1 MLGGLKKSSFL
12 DGQGI
17 EAGEQPAAPYSKSA
31 AGRSN
36 TQLRPAA
43 VAFAL
48 GATIC
53 RLQVK
58 SGFGQTGHRADKA
71 E

>member
-1 MLGGLKKSSFL
+1 MPG
-12 DGQGI
+12 
-17 EAGEQPAAPYSKSA
+17 SA
-31 AGRSN
+31 RW
-36 TQLRPAA
+36 QLRPAA

-53 RLQVK
+53 RLQVM
-58 SGFGQTGHRADKA
+58 SGFGQIGHRADKA